1 MLVELKMNSLSGNSS
16 TQRESSFN
24 PTLTLICRFIINV
37 QTFSSRPW
45 CHVIITSVAPQSPLQ
60 ECDYL
65 CRTMTDNSLRSCSV
79 SALICTLTAGTR
91 TGFTFTLRPDK
102 ILTLQYFSYSCDMNG
117 QSVSSP
123 TGWTFVVCSLSFS
136 AWHVVCLV
144 ATQRLLLCMLAVIF
158 HQKSKYSH

>member
-1 MLVELKMNSLSGNSS
+1 MDTE
-16 TQRESSFN
+16 RSSFN
-24 PTLTLICRFIINV
+24 PTLMLICRFIINV